1 MTAPRLIAA
10 AALLWCGVVLSAQQA
25 FRSTTTYVRLDVVVT
40 DRGSDRPITDLTR
53 DDFRIVERGKA
64 QTIADF
70 VQVSVPVGDRTI
82 DLEAELPP
90 GSDIATN
97 SAIPLDSRA
106 FTIVID
112 DSALVAADLVWIKRT
127 LAALIGGL
135 SPNDQVALTYVRRSD
150 LGQDFTNDPTKLIA
164 AVNNAREAFGHA
176 APLRDML
183 TVLDNVI
190 KTMGSGRQT
199 RRAIILISTRGCN
212 PHGKE
217 IINAICKGV
226 IERSNEVGVPV
237 YAIDP
242 TGELPAT
249 AAASTD
255 DPLAHLAVGTGGL
268 RYRQAEPWLSPARAL
283 ADNGS
288 YYLLGYYPNPLRD
301 DGKFQDV
308 KVIVNRPG
316 VVVRARKGYT
326 APWRRPTVVTPTWA
340 MTASLGEGL
349 PDPSLP
355 IRVFVAPLAAG
366 PRNTT
371 RTSVTVE
378 IAYPVPP
385 GGLKGDL
392 QDQLRIGILAL
403 DADAKTKAS
412 FQRPITFTGTWKP
425 SAQGT
430 FLINE
435 TIDVPAQPL
444 TFRVAIRSSA
454 LGRTGTAHLK
464 VDVPNFRDET
474 LQLTPLVLGLQD
486 EVIDTAIGLDRLRV
500 LVPFQPTTRRA
511 FFSGDVMRVFAV
523 ASWQGEG
530 ETLTTRIAIDGAPD
544 WTPLEFTV
552 TGDTTA
558 GSVRTASIDRA
569 LRLEGLEPG
578 AYVLRVTTRLASGDP
593 VTRLVPIVVR

>member
-1 MTAPRLIAA
+1 MTLSRVCG
-10 AALLWCGVVLSAQQA
+10 ALVLLGCGAVVSAQT

-40 DRGSDRPITDLTR
+40 DRSDRPITDLTQE
-53 DDFRIVERGKA
+53 DFRIVERGKA

-70 VQVSVPVGDRTI
+70 AQVSVPVESRSINLD
-82 DLEAELPP
+82 AALPP
-90 GSDIATN
+90 GADIATN
-97 SAIPLDSRA
+97 SLVPRDSRA
-106 FTIVID
+106 FTIVVD
-112 DSALVAADLVWIKRT
+112 DSALSPGDLVWIKRT
-127 LAALIGGL
+127 LSALIGGF
-135 SPNDQVALTYVRRSD
+135 SSDDQVALTYVRRSD
-150 LGQDFTNDPTKLIA
+150 LGQDFTNDPTRLIA
-164 AVNNAREAFGHA
+164 AVNNAREAFGMPA
-176 APLRDML
+176 SLRDML

-212 PHGKE
+212 PHGNS
-217 IINAICKGV
+217 IVNTICKAV
-226 IERSNEVGVPV
+226 IERSLEVGVPV

-242 TGELPAT
+242 TGQFAET

-283 ADNGS
+283 ADNGH

-301 DGKFQDV
+301 DGKFQNV
-308 KVIVNRPG
+308 EVTVNRPG
-316 VVVRARKGYT
+316 AVVRARKGYT

-378 IAYPVPP
+378 IAYPVPA
-385 GGLKGDL
+385 GGFNGDL
-392 QDQLRIGILAL
+392 NDQLRIGILAL

-430 FLINE
+430 FVVNE

-444 TFRVAIRSSA
+444 TFRVAVQSRA

-464 VDVPNFRDET
+464 VDVPDYRDRE
-474 LQLTPLVLGLQD
+474 LRVSPLVLGLQD

-500 LVPFQPTTRRA
+500 LLPFQPTTRRA
-511 FFSGDVMRVFAV
+511 FVVGDVVRLFAMASWRGEVESLDARISIDGASEWPPVEFAV
-523 ASWQGEG
+523 EGTVAAGAGRTVTIDRTVRFQGLAPG
-530 ETLTTRIAIDGAPD
+530 AYTFRLTTRLGTD
-544 WTPLEFTV
+544 E
-552 TGDTTA
+552 
-558 GSVRTASIDRA
+558 S
-569 LRLEGLEPG
+569 
-578 AYVLRVTTRLASGDP
+578 
-593 VTRLVPIVVR
+593 VTRLVPFVVR